1 MKDDKDIKELIKK
14 AKESLKASLKLY
26 KEGFYDFTASRSYYS
41 MFYAV
46 QAMLL
51 TKDLSFSKH

>member
-1 MKDDKDIKELIKK
+1 LKDDKDIKELIKK
-14 AKESLKASLKLY
+14 AKESLKSSLKLY
-26 KEGFYDFTASRSYYS
+26 EEGFYDFMASRSYYS